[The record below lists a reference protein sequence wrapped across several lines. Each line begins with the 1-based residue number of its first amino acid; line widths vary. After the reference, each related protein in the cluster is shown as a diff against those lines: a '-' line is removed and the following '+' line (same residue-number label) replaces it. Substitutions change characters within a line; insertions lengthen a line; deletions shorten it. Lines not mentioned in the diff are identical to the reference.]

1 MIQAQIDDAVR
12 KARLNLRV
20 GNGADGTAT
29 ENFFEFSASVC
40 RNVFFK
46 VRREE
51 FRDGG
56 SKVPTKF
63 RRACAYESRLRDGTW
78 TAGSRP
84 TGKGDKF
91 SVKAVH
97 FCPTAAILHILSV
110 ATKKNAWRKAV
121 CVVLRTFVGSICR
134 ECVLRDV

>member
-1 MIQAQIDDAVR
+1 MAPRRRIF
-12 KARLNLRV
+12 LNFPRRCV
-20 GNGADGTAT
+20 
-29 ENFFEFSASVC
+29 EMC
-40 RNVFFK
+40 FFK

-63 RRACAYESRLRDGTW
+63 RRACAYESRLHDGTW

-121 CVVLRTFVGSICR
+121 CVVLRTFVGSLCR